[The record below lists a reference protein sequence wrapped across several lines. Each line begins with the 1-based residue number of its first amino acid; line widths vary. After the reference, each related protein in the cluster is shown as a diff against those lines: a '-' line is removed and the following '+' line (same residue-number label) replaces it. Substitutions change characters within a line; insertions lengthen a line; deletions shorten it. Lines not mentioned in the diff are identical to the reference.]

1 MIKPSILVKELR
13 AEFLPGSVFPVL
25 LGTAIA
31 HARTGAFDP
40 FLFALTLSGV
50 VLIHLGANVSNDY
63 FDHLSGNDALNT
75 QFVRPFTGGSR
86 LIQDGLISP
95 RAVATLS
102 IALLAAAA
110 AVGAVL
116 AALRGPYILLLG
128 AIGIVSGVFY
138 VAPPVRLASRGLGE
152 LVIGLNFG
160 VLAVA
165 GSYFVQTR
173 SVSLESVV
181 ASLPLA
187 ILIGGIVFIN
197 EFQDMNADALAGK
210 KTLVVRMGLPRAAFV
225 YGWIMLASFAPTII
239 GVAAG
244 LMPRMT
250 LIALAALPFALKAI
264 EIARGRYGAPKE
276 MAPANALT
284 IVCHTLT
291 GALLTAGYL
300 IAR

>member
-1 MIKPSILVKELR
+1 MIKPSILLRELR

-40 FLFALTLSGV
+40 LLFALTLAGV
-50 VLIHLGANVSNDY
+50 VLIHLGTNVSNDY

-86 LIQDGLISP
+86 LIQEGLISP

-102 IALLAAAA
+102 IALLAAAV
-110 AVGAVL
+110 AVGAAL
-116 AALRGPYILLLG
+116 AALRGPYILLFG
-128 AIGIVSGVFY
+128 AIGIMSGVFY
-138 VAPPVRLASRGLGE
+138 VAPPVRLSSRALGE
-152 LVIGLNFG
+152 VFIGLNFG

-187 ILIGGIVFIN
+187 ILITAIVFVN
-197 EFQDMNADALAGK
+197 EFQDMNADARAGK
-210 KTLVVRMGLPRAAFV
+210 RTLVVRMGLPRAANA
-225 YGWIMLASFAPTII
+225 YGWIMIASFAPTIA

-250 LIALAALPFALKAI
+250 LISLGALPFALKAI
-264 EIARGRYGAPKE
+264 EIARGKYGVPKE